1 AERLLYRMP
10 KEHLNLEI
18 KTDHE
23 NYVPGDRVKVT
34 VKSSGENQQPA
45 PAIVML
51 AVVDKSVLKLADEK
65 TYRSMPAHVLLTS
78 EVRRPEDLEHADF
91 LLGPQP
97 SADKALDLLLGTQG
111 WRRFAEQDP
120 GKFQPE
126 QREEAQRLLVLNG
139 QFQMQS
145 VDYAQNAIQ
154 NVKKTFQSEWTQLQ
168 ARLNQ
173 ASQEQVDA
181 SNGEKEKEELKRLK
195 DESGKVHD
203 DYKAAAAGLN
213 EYKDFLLTTYLPWA
227 RIVLLVVAAICVVMG
242 LARRSVASR
251 VWSAEASPVALA
263 PGETLGALTQPRSPG
278 AIPFYVAAACC
289 ALMFV
294 VLARVPIAPGEAAK
308 LPAIDQMAKSNLN
321 LDQEMEARKLGE
333 N

>member
-65 TYRSMPAHVLLTS
+65 TYRSVPAHVLLTS

-97 SADKALDLLLGTQG
+97 SAAKALDLLLGTQG

-120 GKFQPE
+120 GKFQAE
-126 QREEAQRLLVLNG
+126 QRDEAQRLLVLNG
-139 QFQMQS
+139 QFRMQS
-145 VDYAQNAIQ
+145 VDYAQNEMQ
-154 NVKKTFQSEWTQLQ
+154 NVEKTFQTEWTQLQ
-168 ARLNQ
+168 TRLHQ
-173 ASQEQVDA
+173 ANQEQVNA
-181 SNGEKEKEELKRLK
+181 RNGQKEKEELKQLK
-195 DESGKVHD
+195 DESEKVNG
-203 DYKAAAAGLN
+203 DYKVAAASLS
-213 EYKDFLLTTYLPWA
+213 EYRDFLQTTYLPWA
-227 RIVLLVVAAICVVMG
+227 KIVLLVVAAICVVIA
-242 LARRSVASR
+242 LARRATASR
-251 VWSAEASPVALA
+251 VASA
-263 PGETLGALTQPRSPG
+263 PGE
-278 AIPFYVAAACC
+278 
-289 ALMFV
+289 
-294 VLARVPIAPGEAAK
+294 
-308 LPAIDQMAKSNLN
+308 
-321 LDQEMEARKLGE
+321 
-333 N
+333 